1 MNVSCQKWS
10 KIPLGEIFKTTSGGT
25 PLSSCKEYYDGGTIP
40 WINSG
45 ELNTPFI
52 NAAEH
57 FITPIGLKSS
67 SAKMLPVDSVLIAMY
82 GATAGRASLLKIP
95 ACVNQAICAVLPSKN
110 YSPLFLKYYLDTI
123 YQYLVDLSSGSA
135 RSNLSQEVLQKV
147 KIPAPDLPTQLRI
160 AAILGSIDEK
170 IELNRKK
177 IVELKALAKTI
188 YDYWFVQ
195 FDFPDKNG
203 TPYKSSGGKMV
214 WNEQLK
220 REIPEGWE
228 VKSIGSIETNIVTGK
243 TPNTDDATNFG
254 NDIPFLT
261 IDDLRGHV
269 YTFTS
274 QRSLSEKGAKLQ
286 SSKFI
291 PPNSLCVSCIG
302 TIGEISFSAKC
313 SQTNQQ
319 INSIVFDD
327 DNYREYIYFY
337 LKQYFRSAIVK
348 TGNTFANM
356 NKGEF
361 ARILCLVPSKKT
373 LACFHAIA
381 QSVFEQLRNMEHQI
395 MLQIEARELLLP
407 LLMNGQVKVK
417 E

>member
-1 MNVSCQKWS
+1 M
-10 KIPLGEIFKTTSGGT
+10 GEIFKTTSGGT
-25 PLSSCKEYYDGGTIP
+25 PLSSCKEYYDGGNIP

-123 YQYLVDLSSGSA
+123 YQHLVDLSSGSA

-147 KIPAPDLPTQLRI
+147 KIPFPDLPTQLRI
-160 AAILGSIDEK
+160 AAILGSIDKK

-177 IVELKALAKTI
+177 IAELEALAKTI

-203 TPYKSSGGKMV
+203 KPYKSSGGKMV

-220 REIPEGWE
+220 REIPDGWE
-228 VKSIGSIETNIVTGK
+228 VAQIKTICKIRSGHPFQAKTFKSNGIYGIVTIKNVQDGRIDFPSEAFIDK
-243 TPNTDDATNFG
+243 YPDSIPSEFILKQGDILMSLTGYVGRVGLVTFSDCLLNQRVAIILPKLDIYKCYLYCLFRSKLMKSKIENLSTGCAQKNVSPVDCENIF
-254 NDIPFLT
+254 IPFN
-261 IDDLRGHV
+261 
-269 YTFTS
+269 
-274 QRSLSEKGAKLQ
+274 AKY
-286 SSKFI
+286 
-291 PPNSLCVSCIG
+291 VSHFQAVIES
-302 TIGEISFSAKC
+302 T
-313 SQTNQQ
+313 TN
-319 INSIVFDD
+319 
-327 DNYREYIYFY
+327 EYIN
-337 LKQYFRSAIVK
+337 LSRQ
-348 TGNTFANM
+348 TQQ
-356 NKGEF
+356 
-361 ARILCLVPSKKT
+361 LVN
-373 LACFHAIA
+373 
-381 QSVFEQLRNMEHQI
+381 LRDT
-395 MLQIEARELLLP
+395 LLP
-407 LLMNGQVKVK
+407 LLMNGQVEVK